1 MFTFYLYLQLEID
14 GDFLY
19 FLADAAVIAVC
30 VISFLVLLTHTN
42 FHINSIYFVPIPTSL
57 DWGLVVVV
65 FFYNDIC
72 IVLSQFQY
80 GNPDIVCSTLVKAKN
95 NGDDLV
101 VRSSCFLEIYLH
113 IYMYGAIILIEIK
126 NIPV

>member
-65 FFYNDIC
+65 FF
-72 IVLSQFQY
+72 L
-80 GNPDIVCSTLVKAKN
+80 
-95 NGDDLV
+95 
-101 VRSSCFLEIYLH
+101 
-113 IYMYGAIILIEIK
+113 
-126 NIPV
+126 